1 MITAIRKNL
10 TKTFYENPFL
20 FSFIVFLL
28 IYAGYDYS
36 VHKSSGT
43 HLVSL
48 QVLALIAG
56 VIFESKR
63 ISNKWTTS
71 VLIGIISF
79 IFIFFFGVFLC
90 TIVGES
96 DCNLSFI
103 LDRSLTFWP
112 FIFFVFYVMYSRIF
126 NERNITPKL
135 TEGITLFLSIAMIYW
150 VADNGLINFDN
161 IISQTIM
168 VIGILFSLFSFFH
181 AFTRTYLS
189 DRNKLIL
196 SIWSSIIMMFF
207 AVDNLNSIYNQNI
220 INSNDILQGIYI
232 AIQYFLL
239 GISSI
244 YMIQNFMMLIGFLP
258 RWKRFFNSRYF
269 KELRELKD
277 EHIDRYSEEQ
287 VNYLDSI
294 FCIVLIGSVFY
305 LNYYYEFVSRQFI
318 IWISFVI
325 FPVILNLFNHVTGKK
340 RFAYLLFLVLF
351 ISCQNKEDKTI
362 KINPENINLNEV
374 VSDLTPEQ
382 IEKIKTIH
390 AIFAEVDKSSLEQTI
405 TDFKRDLHPE
415 NEIEIWMQMADAY
428 KGYLSKNKKNLD
440 EKKEVFKLIL
450 SRSMM
455 SSQETLENTNLEY
468 LSKKEAEEVLSF
480 YNDTPQPL
488 IVKQSAK

>member
-1 MITAIRKNL
+1 MLTAIRKNL
-10 TKTFYENPFL
+10 AKMFYQNPFL
-20 FSFIVFLL
+20 FLFILFLI
-28 IYAGYDYS
+28 IYAGYDFYI
-36 VHKSSGT
+36 HKSSGT

-56 VIFESKR
+56 VIFESR
-63 ISNKWTTS
+63 RMSNKWTTS
-71 VLIGIISF
+71 VLIGIFSF
-79 IFIFFFGVFLC
+79 IFIFCLGYFLC
-90 TIVGES
+90 TVVDDS
-96 DCNLSFI
+96 DCSLGFI
-103 LDRSLTFWP
+103 LDRSLSFWP
-112 FIFFVFYVMYSRIF
+112 FVFFVFYVLYSRIF

-135 TEGITLFLSIAMIYW
+135 TEGVTLFLSIAMIYW
-150 VADNGLINFDN
+150 VADNGFINFDN
-161 IISQTIM
+161 IISQTLM
-168 VIGILFSLFSFFH
+168 GIGILFSLFSFFH
-181 AFTRTYLS
+181 AFTKTYLS

-207 AVDNLNSIYNQNI
+207 AIDNLNGLYQNEQFI
-220 INSNDILQGIYI
+220 SSDDIQQSVYV
-232 AIQYFLL
+232 AAQYFLL

-269 KELRELKD
+269 EEVRELKS

-287 VNYLDSI
+287 VNYLDSV

-325 FPVILNLFNHVTGKK
+325 FPLILNLFNRVTGKK
-340 RFAYLLFLVLF
+340 RFAYLLFFVLF
-351 ISCQNKEDKTI
+351 ISCQNKEEKSI
-362 KINPENINLNEV
+362 KINPENIKLNEV
-374 VSDLTPEQ
+374 VSELTPEQ

-390 AIFAEVDKSSLEQTI
+390 TIFAEVDKSSLEQTI
-405 TDFKRDLHPE
+405 TDFKRDSHPE
-415 NEIEIWMQMADAY
+415 NEIEIWMQMAEAY
-428 KGYLSKNKKNLD
+428 KGYLSKNKKNLN

-455 SSQETLENTNLEY
+455 SSQETLGNVKLEY

-480 YNDTPQPL
+480 YNDVPKPL
-488 IVKQSAK
+488 VVE